1 MHLRISLASLCLGS
15 IDTETSSG
23 VLASVSRVQGFR
35 LSEESASGA
44 NSVNSGFRCRPS
56 MAKEYWLKSVRR
68 RHTNAVP
75 KFQRE
80 QQLIESSKIGC
91 AGHRLDAGKVSSAL
105 K

>member
-1 MHLRISLASLCLGS
+1 
-15 IDTETSSG
+15 
-23 VLASVSRVQGFR
+23 
-35 LSEESASGA
+35 
-44 NSVNSGFRCRPS
+44 
-56 MAKEYWLKSVRR
+56 MAKDYWLKSVRR

-105 K
+105 KDYNRTKNEDDSPETAENREITQEGDLIWVAFLLAF